1 MKKVSSR
8 LYFARKVFD
17 YTILVILL
25 VFLLFVWQ
33 LYKGPI
39 SVPFL
44 KPYILAALNPDGENV
59 DVSVES
65 VNIELVRSVKP
76 IKIIANK
83 VVYKRDDESLRIAA
97 PRTSVSFSIK
107 ALLRGIIAPTA
118 IVMEKP
124 AVYIFTN
131 YGVKKEDKAEE
142 ITEKKLDYYLTQYE
156 NVIERFYSNDMTY
169 PESYLSSIKV
179 IGGEVEFHEIDFG
192 RKWIL
197 SDLNFNFERGSSDM
211 STEVSALL
219 DFGDNTVVSAGI
231 DMGYKFADNKLVLQ
245 AYFDDLVPSSIIDKY
260 AEANN
265 FYKIMLPVSGKV
277 TTVVDFNEFE
287 NSRENLVKAV
297 EKAIGDIAF
306 QFEGG
311 KGSIIFSADDQ
322 ESKYDISSFVLDG
335 KISGG
340 LDKLEIKNADF
351 NLGEQKVKLGFGAV
365 GVEKLLL
372 QSSWED
378 LKLKLSADIGS
389 LKLNDLYIYWPRYIA
404 PDAWEWCKENIFGGN
419 IKDAHFEF
427 DFGYDKKKKTFGF
440 ENLGGKAYIEDSNLK
455 YIDTMPMV
463 TNVYGD
469 FRVTSNS
476 IEIALDKAKSEGIM
490 LDSGNVRIYDLDKYN
505 NYISIKLLSN
515 SSIEDA
521 LRLIDHQPLEFAKK
535 LGLKTSMFKGT
546 ADTELSLDF
555 ELKNDLD
562 YDEVKVKVKSKLFDV
577 ETSELAKGKVIQAK
591 ELDLQ
596 VDNQGLLVD
605 GDVIF
610 DGIPLNVS
618 WDDRFDNNDD
628 KDNSIYKIKLKA
640 DEALFKK
647 LGVSSKLLSKPY
659 VDGFALVE
667 AVIKPTLNGYDVNVS
682 ADMLNTALDFSFL
695 GLLKQKDEKGKLG
708 AKVVIE
714 NDKISSIPSFDFE
727 KQDFQI
733 AGKATFDKEN
743 RAKVIDISKIK
754 GDKTNA
760 SAKVEFNYKQDQKI
774 SISISGNSY
783 NLSEFFERKDTA
795 QNDSDD
801 NNDWEN
807 TPNVDVNIAVNTLW
821 SNPDVAVTNF
831 VGTAKLV
838 NGIGVYEAHLFGNYD
853 YNKEMMLRV
862 DYVPKP
868 NKEFYL
874 TVKSNSAGNT
884 LRFLRIYNDLYGG
897 NLQIEAKRRKDKLLI
912 GHAKIRDF
920 SIHNTPVLAKLLT
933 VASFTGMLDLLTGD
947 GMTFSHFDAPFKY
960 KDKILYVGKA
970 NAYGNVLGLS
980 FSGEY
985 NMGSKAI
992 NVEGTFAPA
1001 YGLNTLI
1008 GKIPVVGN
1016 LLAGKDGTVFAA
1028 NYTIEGT
1035 SDEPEV
1041 IINPLSALSP
1051 NSLKEVVSSIFGE
1064 DGKENE
1070 F

>member
-25 VFLLFVWQ
+25 AFLLFVWQ

-59 DVSVES
+59 DVSVDS

-118 IVMEKP
+118 IEMEKP

-142 ITEKKLDYYLTQYE
+142 ITEKKLDYYLTQFE

-179 IGGEVEFHEIDFG
+179 VGGEVEFHEIDLG
-192 RKWIL
+192 RKWIM
-197 SDLNFNFERGSSDM
+197 SDLNFNFERGFSDM

-219 DFGDNTVVSAGI
+219 DFGDDTAVSAGI

-245 AYFDDLVPSSIIDKY
+245 AYFDDLVLSSIIDKY
-260 AEANN
+260 AETNN

-277 TTVVDFNEFE
+277 TTVIDFNEFE
-287 NSRENLVKAV
+287 NGRENLIKAA
-297 EKAIGDIAF
+297 EKAINEIAF

-311 KGSIIFSADDQ
+311 KGSIVFSAEDQ
-322 ESKYDISSFVLDG
+322 ESKYDVSSFVLDG

-351 NLGEQKVKLGFGAV
+351 NLGEQKVKLGFSAV
-365 GVEKLLL
+365 GIEKLLL

-378 LKLKLSADIGS
+378 LKLRLSADIGS

-404 PDAWEWCKENIFGGN
+404 PDAWEWCKENIFGGSVKN
-419 IKDAHFEF
+419 AHFDF
-427 DFGYDKKKKTFGF
+427 DFGYDKKAKIFGF
-440 ENLGGKAYIEDSNLK
+440 ENLSGKAYIEDSNLK

-469 FRVTSNS
+469 FMVTSNS

-577 ETSELAKGKVIQAK
+577 ETSELVKGKVIQAK

-596 VDNQGLLVD
+596 VDNEGLLVD
-605 GDVIF
+605 GDVVF
-610 DGIPLNVS
+610 DDIPLNIS
-618 WDDRFDNNDD
+618 WDDRFDSEEG
-628 KDNSIYKIKLKA
+628 KDNSVYKIKLKV
-640 DEALFKK
+640 DEVLFKK
-647 LGVSSKLLSKPY
+647 IGVSSKLLSKPY
-659 VDGFALVE
+659 VEGFAMVE
-667 AVIKPTLNGYDVNVS
+667 ALVKPVLNGYDIKLS
-682 ADMLNTALDFSFL
+682 ADMLDTALDFSFL
-695 GLLKQKDEKGKLG
+695 GLVKPKAEKGKLS
-708 AKVVIE
+708 AKILVE

-733 AGKATFDKEN
+733 TGKATFDKEN

-760 SAKVEFNYKQDQKI
+760 SAKVEFDYKKDQKI
-774 SISISGNSY
+774 SINISGNSY

-801 NNDWEN
+801 DNDWEN
-807 TPNVDVNIAVNTLW
+807 TPNVDVNIAVNMLW

-831 VGTAKLV
+831 TGTTKLV

-884 LRFLRIYNDLYGG
+884 LRFLRIYHDLYGG

-933 VASFTGMLDLLTGD
+933 VASFTGMLDLLTGE

-960 KDKILYVGKA
+960 KDKILYVDKA

-1016 LLAGKDGTVFAA
+1016 LLAGKDGTVIAA
-1028 NYTIEGT
+1028 NYTISGT

-1041 IINPLSALSP
+1041 SINPLSALSP
-1051 NSLKEVVSSIFGE
+1051 NSLKEVISSIFSE
-1064 DGKENE
+1064 DRDNG